1 MTEKSPFDAALML
14 AAQGRYEEALHSIA
28 QAISTRPNEP
38 AWHNE
43 AGKILMKL
51 SRHDQAI
58 IAFRTAGQLAPQFA
72 EAFYNLGTAHQEKKE
87 IPQAIS
93 AYRQAIALRPNYAE
107 AYNNLGNAL
116 LEMKDYDSAAD
127 ALQRAIALVPTFAP
141 MHDNLGCVLYESRQI
156 EASVERFRKAISIDP
171 HFPEAWYSLGN
182 SLKDQEKYDESIA
195 ALQSAL
201 TLRPTFAEAW
211 NSMAALH
218 HERADYKAALVAV
231 HRAIELKPDFAEAY
245 ANLGSTLKDQGN
257 LDGAVAA
264 YEKAIALQPDNPR
277 IDWNLALVLLLKGD
291 YERGWRGF
299 ESRPN
304 TELYRFDRPRWDG
317 TPLDGRTILVC
328 LEQGFGDVI
337 QFVRF
342 VPRLVQLGGRVIALG
357 RPALRRLLEGQ
368 CGISQYVSI
377 IEPLPPFDCYTM
389 LLSLA
394 GLFRISVSDLSA
406 TTPYLQ
412 ADAKL
417 LERWESRVGRAGH
430 ALRVG
435 LVWAGNPNH
444 SNDRNRSVPLH
455 SISEHLAMP
464 GVQYYSLQKDA
475 SASDIAAQAT
485 ALEIVDLTDQIEDFA
500 DTAALISNLDLVIA
514 CDTSVAH
521 LAGAIGKPVWILLT
535 LAPDWRW
542 MLGRLDSVW
551 YLSARLF
558 RQTAPGDWNTP
569 LKEIRKELSDLVR
582 QRAIPSPKGEF

>member
-1 MTEKSPFDAALML
+1 VKEKSPIDAALML

-28 QAISTRPNEP
+28 LAISARPNEP

-51 SRHDQAI
+51 GRPDQAI

-93 AYRQAIALRPNYAE
+93 AYHQAIALRPNYAE

-116 LEMKDYDSAAD
+116 LEIKDYRNAAD
-127 ALQRAIALVPTFAP
+127 ALQHALALVPTFAP
-141 MHDNLGCVLYESRQI
+141 MHYNLGCVLYESAQI

-171 HFPEAWYSLGN
+171 HLPEAWYSLGN
-182 SLKDQEKYDESIA
+182 ALKDQGKYDESMA

-201 TLRPTFAEAW
+201 TLRPTFAQGW

-231 HRAIELKPDFAEAY
+231 HRAIELKPNFAEAY

-257 LDGAVAA
+257 LDGAIAA
-264 YEKAIALQPDNPR
+264 YEKAIALQPGNPR
-277 IDWNLALVLLLKGD
+277 MEWNLALVLLLKGD
-291 YERGWRGF
+291 YERGWRLF

-304 TELYRFDRPRWDG
+304 TDLYRFDRPRWDG
-317 TPLDGRTILVC
+317 AALNGRTILVC

-342 VPRLVQLGGRVIALG
+342 VPRLVELGGQVIALG
-357 RPALRRLLEGQ
+357 RPPLRRLLEGH
-368 CGISQYVSI
+368 CGICQYVGI
-377 IEPLPPFDCYTM
+377 DEPVPPFDYYTM

-394 GLFRISVSDLSA
+394 RLFNVSLSDLS

-412 ADAKL
+412 ADVNL
-417 LERWESRVGRAGH
+417 VERWGSRVGRAGN

-435 LVWAGNPNH
+435 LVWAGNPIH
-444 SNDRNRSVPLH
+444 SNDRNRSVPLR
-455 SISEHLAMP
+455 SMAEHLAMP

-475 SASDIAAQAT
+475 ITADITAQAP
-485 ALEIVDLTDQIEDFA
+485 AFEMIDLTAQIEDFA

-521 LAGAIGKPVWILLT
+521 LAGAIGKPIWILLPF
-535 LAPDWRW
+535 APDWRW
-542 MLGRLDSVW
+542 MLGRSDSVW
-551 YLSARLF
+551 YPTARLF
-558 RQTAPGDWNTP
+558 RQITPGDWSKP
-569 LKEIRKELSDLVR
+569 LAEIKKGLSDLVR
-582 QRAIPSPKGEF
+582 QRAIQSFKGES